1 MFLNKFTK
9 YLLTI
14 EMWSISYLISYLSIC
29 VFYLIYKCL
38 KKEFKILTH
47 KSFNVR
53 LYITLQN
60 NYFFKLKMNFI
71 QLIYIYTYYSNHCAP
86 TFLRGPIR
94 WNCSLMRLNPLTS
107 FCNFLC
113 IFTKN
118 NDWRKSL
125 CFLDEIN

>member
-1 MFLNKFTK
+1 MIDQLFN
-9 YLLTI
+9 
-14 EMWSISYLISYLSIC
+14 YLSIC

-71 QLIYIYTYYSNHCAP
+71 QSIYIYIIQIIVRHSYEGLYN
-86 TFLRGPIR
+86 
-94 WNCSLMRLNPLTS
+94 
-107 FCNFLC
+107 
-113 IFTKN
+113 
-118 NDWRKSL
+118 
-125 CFLDEIN
+125 EIAL

>member
-1 MFLNKFTK
+1 MIDQLFN
-9 YLLTI
+9 
-14 EMWSISYLISYLSIC
+14 YLSIC

-71 QLIYIYTYYSNHCAP
+71 QLIYIYIYIIQIIVRHSYEGLYN
-86 TFLRGPIR
+86 
-94 WNCSLMRLNPLTS
+94 
-107 FCNFLC
+107 
-113 IFTKN
+113 
-118 NDWRKSL
+118 
-125 CFLDEIN
+125 EIAL